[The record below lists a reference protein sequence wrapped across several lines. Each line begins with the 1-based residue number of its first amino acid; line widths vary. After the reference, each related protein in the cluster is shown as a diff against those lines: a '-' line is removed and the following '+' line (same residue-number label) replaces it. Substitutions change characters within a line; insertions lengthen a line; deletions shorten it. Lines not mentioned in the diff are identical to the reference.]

1 VDPRRPGDA
10 PRAAGWESAARSD
23 AGMAFVMTLLVVFF
37 VGMMLF
43 AFVFTSQSGVWF
55 AANDRNSTVALE
67 LAEAGVQEAL
77 NRLRVSGVGATGTF
91 ANSLAAS
98 AAAAHSSGTVTLQ
111 APLAINPTIIPILS
125 VAAYGGMQRAAR
137 VLVQAAY
144 QPGFGNV
151 VQAPLV
157 VFQGDASAITGDTS
171 SLASVTFQ
179 TYQTSP
185 APASGATATNLISP
199 QVMAGTD
206 ITTQGSG
213 PGDFFFECAN
223 DSTTEVAPTTCMRQT
238 NLPIN
243 WHPATPQG
251 MPSADFTAVI
261 LQWNGSNANLP
272 SGLQVVQAT
281 QGGVGVTYTSAGTY
295 TPTYWTTVAATAGQV
310 LLIVDSGGPFCVNG
324 ASVTAGVCTGLGT
337 LYGDVSGG
345 GADERYLDWGLVADD
360 LSRTTAVAF
369 FQAPTCAT
377 CNAGGPNGNQ
387 NGVRYVSLIPP
398 VDVLGIACNNNLAPG
413 FSAFSNVSSDGM
425 TCAAPPTL
433 IGSGTFT
440 GTKSNPEFLVI
451 DNGAPGGAAVTI
463 TGTGRATGCSDAFA
477 SANWGVIVATGDLTL
492 QDFAFDGVIYTL
504 GNVYTQGHIYVKG
517 GIFSGT
523 PSTTQVDQ
531 SSGTLSFCGG
541 ASVSVPMAAT
551 FFNFTPMS
559 WVDRPAGQP

>member
-1 VDPRRPGDA
+1 
-10 PRAAGWESAARSD
+10 
-23 AGMAFVMTLLVVFF
+23 MAFVMTLLVVFF

-43 AFVFTSQSGVWF
+43 AFVFISQSSVWF
-55 AANDRNSTVALE
+55 AANDRNSTVALG
-67 LAEAGVQEAL
+67 LAEAGIQEAL
-77 NRLRVSGVGATGTF
+77 NRLQVSGVGGTGTF
-91 ANSLAAS
+91 TNSLAGS
-98 AAAAHSSGTVTLQ
+98 AAAPYSSGTVTLQ
-111 APLAINPTIIPILS
+111 APLATNPTIFPILS
-125 VAAYGGMQRAAR
+125 IATYGGIQRATR

-144 QPGFGNV
+144 QPGLGNV

-157 VFQGDASAITGDTS
+157 VFQGDASAITADTS
-171 SLASVTFQ
+171 SLSSVTFQ

-185 APASGATATNLISP
+185 APGSGATATNLVAP

-223 DSTTEVAPTTCMRQT
+223 DSTIEVAPTSCMRQT

-243 WHPATPQG
+243 WHPDTPQG
-251 MPSADFTAVI
+251 MPAADFTAVI
-261 LQWNGSNANLP
+261 VQWTGSNANLP
-272 SGLQVVQAT
+272 RGLQVVQAT

-295 TPTYWTTVAATAGQV
+295 MPTYWTTVAATAGQV

-324 ASVTAGVCTGLGT
+324 ASVTAGVCPGLGT

-345 GADERYLDWGLVADD
+345 GADERYLDWGLVTDD
-360 LSRTTAVAF
+360 LSRATAATF
-369 FQAPTCAT
+369 FQAPTCTA

-387 NGVRYVSLIPP
+387 NGVRYVSLIPT
-398 VDVLGIACNNNLAPG
+398 VDVLGIACSNNLAPG
-413 FSAFSNVSSDGM
+413 FSAFYNVSGDGT

-433 IGSGTFT
+433 VGSGTFT
-440 GTKSNPEFLVI
+440 GTKGSPEFLVI

-463 TGTGRATGCSDAFA
+463 TGSGSATGCSDTFA
-477 SANWGVIVATGDLTL
+477 SANWGVIVATGDVTL
-492 QDFAFDGVIYTL
+492 QNLAFDGVIYAL
-504 GNVYTQGHIYVKG
+504 GNVYTQGNIYVKG
-517 GIFSGT
+517 GIFSAM

-531 SSGTLSFCGG
+531 LSGTVSFCGG
-541 ASVSVPMAAT
+541 ASVNVPMAAT